1 MVKSNNLFGFL
12 IVLFCILTST
22 TKTFSKDNSPI
33 TSTEKTSKIK
43 LQNDVIEYT
52 LTDADYALVGNGFSN
67 FDIREGYDEETVM
80 VRLAKISKILLNN
93 FPDYKK
99 GQKLAVSYNVWKPGD
114 DVFVMNVE
122 FNGTKYVL
130 QKK

>member
-1 MVKSNNLFGFL
+1 MVKSNNSFGFF
-12 IVLFCILTST
+12 IVLFCILISATE
-22 TKTFSKDNSPI
+22 TFSKDNSPI
-33 TSTEKTSKIK
+33 TSIEKTSKFK
-43 LQNDVIEYT
+43 PQNDVIKYT
-52 LTDADYALVGNGFSN
+52 LTDDDYSLVGNGFSN

-93 FPDYKK
+93 FPNYKK
-99 GQKLAVSYNVWKPGD
+99 GQKVAVSYNVWKPGD